1 MMAAT
6 KEVAVR
12 VPGSSR
18 LELLSEVLVVGALV
32 AVLSL
37 PVVTAV
43 PALAAGARR
52 VRRGADGFAEPPVRT
67 VVRDTGRALRDW
79 WALALGVPLLLLLVA
94 FDVVLARSG
103 ALPGATAVLVVVA
116 AVAAAVVVVVLRAC
130 GTWEPGTRPGPA
142 LRAAA
147 RVSTADLAGSA
158 LLLSAVVA
166 SVVLVWMLAPL
177 VIVVGGLLALAT
189 VSVERRWAVRLA
201 APESGTDRT
210 DETP

>member
-1 MMAAT
+1 M
-6 KEVAVR
+6 R

-18 LELLSEVLVVGALV
+18 LELISEVLVVGAVV

-79 WALALGVPLLLLLVA
+79 WALALGVPLLVLLVA
-94 FDVVLARSG
+94 IDVVLARSG
-103 ALPGATAVLVVVA
+103 ALPGGTAVLVVVA
-116 AVAAAVVVVVLRAC
+116 AVAAVGAVVVLRAC

-142 LRAAA
+142 LREAA
-147 RVSTADLAGSA
+147 RVSGADLVGSA
-158 LLLSAVVA
+158 LLLSAAIA
-166 SVVLVWMLAPL
+166 SGVLVWMLLPL
-177 VIVVGGLLALAT
+177 AIVAGGLLALAT
-189 VSVERRWAVRLA
+189 VSVERRWALRLA
-201 APESGTDRT
+201 GVDG
-210 DETP
+210 